1 MSRLPLASADGDPI
15 LEELVSKIQAR
26 GIDVPNLYLTI
37 GNAPMMLQAW
47 MGFTWP
53 LRHDATSPRGLRE
66 LVIMRVAQST
76 RCAYMWAHHWLMA
89 VDGGLSSAQ
98 LELLA
103 DWRNSDVFSDLQK
116 SVLRYT
122 DEVIGGHGVEE
133 ATFRALQE
141 AFSAREIIELTLAA
155 TFYLNLSR
163 FALALDIDIEPK
175 FVEYSRLLRA

>member
-1 MSRLPLASADGDPI
+1 MPRLPLASADGDPL
-15 LEELVSKIQAR
+15 LEELVSKIQGR
-26 GIDVPNLYLTI
+26 GIEVPNLYLTI
-37 GNAPMMLQAW
+37 GNAPEMLQAW

-53 LRHDATSPRGLRE
+53 LRHDASSPRGLRE

-76 RCAYMWAHHWLMA
+76 KCAYMWAHHWLMA
-89 VDGGLSSAQ
+89 IDGGLSPAQ

-103 DWRNSDVFSDLQK
+103 DWPSSEVFSDLQK

-122 DEVIGGHGVEE
+122 DEVIGGQGVEE
-133 ATFRALQE
+133 TTFRAIQE

-163 FALALDIDIEPK
+163 LALALNIDIEPK
-175 FVEYSRLLRA
+175 FDEYARLLRT